1 MIFLVAR
8 VRNTKQLLS
17 EPVQISQGLRLIL
30 MAYSRVSVK
39 PCHYVF
45 LTLTLMIF
53 LVARVR
59 ITIQVFNEP
68 VQISQGLGLLLMAY
82 SRVSV

>member
-1 MIFLVAR
+1 MAYAR
-8 VRNTKQLLS
+8 VS
-17 EPVQISQGLRLIL
+17 D
-30 MAYSRVSVK
+30 K
-39 PCHYVF
+39 PCHYVI

-59 ITIQVFNEP
+59 ITIQLFNEP

-82 SRVSV
+82 SRVLVKPCHYVFLTLTLMIFLVAQFRLMI